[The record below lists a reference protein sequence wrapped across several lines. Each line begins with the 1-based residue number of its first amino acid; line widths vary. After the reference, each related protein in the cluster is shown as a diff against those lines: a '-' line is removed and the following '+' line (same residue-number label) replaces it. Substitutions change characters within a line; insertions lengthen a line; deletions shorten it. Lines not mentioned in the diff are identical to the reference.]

1 MELMVGIVV
10 VAAADFGAFIL
21 WLGTGVAENCDNGIS
36 RWECSEF
43 LGGVSPVLF
52 VALFLVLAALVGVG
66 LVRLGKQLASARSTR
81 K

>member
-1 MELMVGIVV
+1 MELVAGIVV
-10 VAAADFGAFIL
+10 VAGAAFGTFIL
-21 WLGTGVAENCDNGIS
+21 WLGTSLAENCDNGIS

-52 VALFLVLAALVGVG
+52 VAFFLVLIALVCAG
-66 LVRLGKQLASARSTR
+66 LLRLGKQLASARRTR